1 MSETDSFIEEVTEE
15 VRRDK
20 LFGYLKKYGW
30 IAVVVVLGAVGTTA
44 WLEYQKAQKTAAAQA
59 LGDQILAANGQPTA
73 QDRATALAAIVPEAG
88 EAAVIVQLQQA
99 GELVAAGDKSGA
111 LAVLDAIAANSPLSE
126 YRDQATLKALILRGK
141 DMDQAARATALE
153 ALAVAGEP
161 FRPLAQEQL
170 AVIAIE
176 AGDPVKAISLLSEL
190 FLDSQATA
198 ALRSRASQMIIALG
212 GEVPENPQLQL
223 NQ

>member
-30 IAVVVVLGAVGTTA
+30 IAVVVVVGAVGTTA
-44 WLEYQKAQKTAAAQA
+44 WLEYQKAQKIAAAQA
-59 LGDQILAANGQPTA
+59 LGDKILAASGQPTPKE
-73 QDRATALAAIVPEAG
+73 RATALAAIVPEAG
-88 EAAVIVQLQQA
+88 AAAVVVQFQQA
-99 GELVAAGDKSGA
+99 GELLGAGDKAGA
-111 LAVLDAIAANSPLSE
+111 LAVLDGIAANSSLAE
-126 YRDQATLKALILRGK
+126 YRDQAALKALILRGK
-141 DMDQAARATALE
+141 DMDQAERASALQ

-161 FRPLAQEQL
+161 YRPLAQEQL
-170 AVIAIE
+170 AVMAIE
-176 AGDPVKAISLLSEL
+176 AGDKDKAISLLSEL
-190 FLDSQATA
+190 FLDSQATG

-223 NQ
+223 DQ

>member
-30 IAVVVVLGAVGTTA
+30 IAVVVVVGAVGTTA
-44 WLEYQKAQKTAAAQA
+44 WLEYQKAQKMAAAQA
-59 LGDQILAANGQPTA
+59 LGDQILAAKGQPTA
-73 QDRATALAAIVPEAG
+73 KERATALAAIVPGAG
-88 EAAVIVQLQQA
+88 AAAVVVQFQQA
-99 GELVAAGDKSGA
+99 GELLAADDKAGA
-111 LAVLDAIAANSPLSE
+111 LAVLDAIAANSTLAE
-126 YRDQATLKALILRGK
+126 YRDQAALKALILRGK

-161 FRPLAQEQL
+161 YRPLAQEQL
-170 AVIAIE
+170 AVMAIE
-176 AGDPVKAISLLSEL
+176 AGDTDKAISLLSDL
-190 FLDSQATA
+190 VLDSQATA
-198 ALRSRASQMIIALG
+198 ALRSRSSQMIIALG

-223 NQ
+223 DQ